1 MPGAFASP
9 TALPPE
15 VRFEATPDGG
25 RYRLPRRPLGWFRLL
40 GLVPIGFGVL
50 MLGGLGAFIGPFTSG
65 MFNASGG
72 LDWGSLMFAAFLV
85 PFVLGGVTPILL
97 GLWLIAGASD
107 IVVRD
112 GRVAAVERLGPLRR
126 RRRRSIDGLTVLY
139 LGHGGG
145 SALNSWL
152 GSLSLLRAGTDLDP
166 SVERAAHDKN
176 GLFLAWGYPEATL
189 RPLATHVADLLGQ
202 YIGDRRPLPVIGVDL
217 LESGTFTG
225 HGASDTG
232 WSHRVVERQPAD
244 SKAIL
249 DERAD
254 GLTLTL
260 PAGGLWRGSAGLF
273 ASSLLWCGFMM
284 VFTSIVVFTGG
295 LDIIFAAFITVFWAI
310 GIGMM
315 LVAFNL
321 GRRRVILDVVG
332 VPGDATLL
340 VARQDLRGIRQDDWP
355 TRDIAAV
362 RVADSGT
369 EVNDRT
375 LRQLHVE
382 LRDRKKP
389 VKLLTGRPDE
399 ELAWIATTLRR
410 GLFGAAGDH
419 SSAGSASLITAQ
431 PAD

>member
-1 MPGAFASP
+1 MAAAFTQPA
-9 TALPPE
+9 TLPPE

-25 RYRLPRRPLGWFRLL
+25 RYRLPRRPLGWLRLL
-40 GLVPIGFGVL
+40 GLVPMGFGVL
-50 MLGGLGAFIGPFTSG
+50 MLGGLASFFGGFTGG

-72 LDWGSLMFAAFLV
+72 FNWGSLIFVAFMV

-97 GLWLIAGASD
+97 GLWLTAGASD

-126 RRRRSIDGLTVLY
+126 RRRRRIDGLTVLY

-145 SALNSWL
+145 SALNGWF

-166 SVERAAHDKN
+166 SAERAAHDKD
-176 GLFLAWGYPEATL
+176 GLFLAWGYPEAAL
-189 RPLATHVADLLGQ
+189 RPLAEHVADLLGQ
-202 YIGDRRPLPVIGVDL
+202 DLGNSRPLPVIGVDL
-217 LESGTFTG
+217 LETGTFTG
-225 HGASDTG
+225 RGRGDADR
-232 WSHRVVERQPAD
+232 SHRVVERQPTE

-260 PAGGLWRGSAGLF
+260 PAAGLWRGSSGLF
-273 ASSLLWCGFMM
+273 AFSLLWCGFM
-284 VFTSIVVFTGG
+284 VVFTTIVAAGAG
-295 LDIIFAAFITVFWAI
+295 LDIIFLAFITVFWAI

-315 LVAFNL
+315 LLAINL
-321 GRRRVILDVVG
+321 GHRRVILDVVG

-340 VARQDLRGIRQDDWP
+340 VARQDLRGIQQDDWP
-355 TRDIAAV
+355 SRDIADV

-369 EVNDRT
+369 EVNDRA
-375 LRQLHVE
+375 LRQLRIE
-382 LRDRKKP
+382 LHTQKKP

-410 GLFGAAGDH
+410 GLFGEADHAAADVNR
-419 SSAGSASLITAQ
+419 SAGA
-431 PAD
+431 